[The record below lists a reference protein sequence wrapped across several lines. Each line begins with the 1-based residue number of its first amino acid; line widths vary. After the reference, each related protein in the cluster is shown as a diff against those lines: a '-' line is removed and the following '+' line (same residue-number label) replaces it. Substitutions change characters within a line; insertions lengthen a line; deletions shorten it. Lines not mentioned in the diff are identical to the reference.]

1 MRESLQVLHE
11 RRLKLERDCA
21 EIREKIGSK
30 NSEIRSSLDSLK
42 QKVEQQ
48 VVFLHKNFNF
58 SFYGQI
64 KFLGFF
70 GLRYLEKYR
79 PNS

>member
-1 MRESLQVLHE
+1 MRESLEALHE

-48 VVFLHKNFNF
+48 VVFLHKIFIFSYSTVKINF
-58 SFYGQI
+58 
-64 KFLGFF
+64 
-70 GLRYLEKYR
+70 
-79 PNS
+79 